1 MANVELNYYNGSIY
15 EVLYPKIA
23 WTNNSGGTIATANIP
38 NLDASKITSGTFSAD
53 RIPTLNANK
62 ITTGTFGGSKGTE
75 YIFPG
80 NLRIGGSSSSSDA
93 YLRIGDSDYVHL
105 HEDADDMLTIKAKRI
120 NFLTTN
126 NPGLTNNGVALGG
139 GGCQITRGSYIGTG
153 ASSRSLTLPTSFLPK
168 FFIMQNL
175 YSNRTFFQ
183 STLISTYNN
192 NRPFIYWFNEPYV
205 SLYFP
210 TGLTYSSSGIT
221 LVIDNSDSGMNVNG
235 VTYNW
240 VAAG

>member
-38 NLDASKITSGTFSAD
+38 NLSASKITSGTFSAD
-53 RIPTLNANK
+53 RIPTLNASK

-80 NLRIGGSSSSSDA
+80 NLRIGGTNSNSDA

-105 HEDADDMLTIKAKRI
+105 HEDTDDMLTIKAKRI

-126 NPGLTNNGVALGG
+126 TPGLTNNGVALGG
-139 GGCQITRGSYIGTG
+139 GGGYYGSYRGTG
-153 ASSRSLTLPTSFLPK
+153 NYRVSVNYPNNVIPNIFFVIHTNSNALGINIRGNDFGVIFVCSMINGTVTLDGDTSIDFDDTYKYMDIQTLSNEYTLNK
-168 FFIMQNL
+168 NNKL
-175 YSNRTFFQ
+175 Y
-183 STLISTYNN
+183 YYW
-192 NRPFIYWFNEPYV
+192 IY
-205 SLYFP
+205 
-210 TGLTYSSSGIT
+210 
-221 LVIDNSDSGMNVNG
+221 
-235 VTYNW
+235 
-240 VAAG
+240 